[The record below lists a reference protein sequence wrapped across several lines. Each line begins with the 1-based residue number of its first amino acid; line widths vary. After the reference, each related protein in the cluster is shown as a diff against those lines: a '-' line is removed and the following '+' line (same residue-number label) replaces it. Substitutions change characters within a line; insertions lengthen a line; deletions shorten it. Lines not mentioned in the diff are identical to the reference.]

1 MSTTKTKTEVIT
13 LNPIKMS
20 TFTVHIEGTSDLIL
34 CKKARS
40 FELPEIFKQSHPKGT
55 KVAKGTVITIIF
67 RYVGK
72 DDV

>member
-1 MSTTKTKTEVIT
+1 MSTTKTKTEVIA

-55 KVAKGTVITIIF
+55 QIPAELNQP
-67 RYVGK
+67 
-72 DDV
+72 